1 MSNPQE
7 IERKFICNLTRD
19 EASKLAFDSRHIKSL
34 YLETSKEASLRV
46 VKDKHRDGSVKC
58 FWTEKKS
65 SENSIVR
72 IEIEESLPEKIFDHL
87 DIINKYPTIEKERF
101 LIKVDNSIWEIDF
114 FNNYDFVIAELE
126 FRSLAEATAF
136 NTFPSWIVQEVTEDP
151 SYLNCNLAK
160 LPLRET
166 V

>member
-1 MSNPQE
+1 MNAPQE
-7 IERKFICNLTRD
+7 IERKFICSLTRE
-19 EASKLAFDSRHIKSL
+19 EASKLSFDSRHVKSL
-34 YLETSKEASLRV
+34 YLESSKEASLRV
-46 VKDKHRDGSVKC
+46 VKDSHKNGDVFC

-65 SENSIVR
+65 LENSIVR
-72 IEIEESLPEKIFDHL
+72 IEIEEKLPEKIFNQL

-101 LIKVDNSIWEIDF
+101 LININDYIWEIDF
-114 FNNYDFVIAELE
+114 FNSYDFVIAELE
-126 FRSLAEATAF
+126 FRSLEEANAF
-136 NTFPSWIVQEVTEDP
+136 NTFPSWIVKEVTEDP

>member
-1 MSNPQE
+1 MNNPQE
-7 IERKFICNLTRD
+7 IERKFICKLTRE
-19 EASKLAFDSRHIKSL
+19 EAVQLAFDSRHIKSL
-34 YLETSKEASLRV
+34 YLESSKEASLRV

-72 IEIEESLPEKIFDHL
+72 IEIEERLPEKIFDQL

-101 LIKVDNSIWEIDF
+101 LINIDGSIWEIDF
-114 FNNYDFVIAELE
+114 FNGYDFVIAELE
-126 FRSLAEATAF
+126 FKSLEEAVAF
-136 NTFPSWIVQEVTEDP
+136 NTLPSWIVKEVTEDS

-160 LPLRET
+160 LPLRA
-166 V
+166 